1 MLSTNSDSFISSF
14 PICVRLLVFLAVA
27 LARTFSL
34 TLNRSD
40 GCMAVVV
47 PVLFPSERESAP
59 SFTIKY
65 GASCRAF
72 YQVEEALFYF
82 YEWFA
87 ESTHF
92 RFQKAL
98 SRDQQTLGGRGNTAS
113 SMEVQILVL
122 LNTSAITSFSEIS
135 NSCSMYPVHILLL
148 NSVRDRVSMCLL
160 HLIQT

>member
-1 MLSTNSDSFISSF
+1 MLSTNSDCFISSF
-14 PICVRLLVFLAVA
+14 PICIRLLIFLAVA

-98 SRDQQTLGGRGNTAS
+98 SRAQQTLGRRGKYSQFNGS
-113 SMEVQILVL
+113 SDSGLAQYICYHC
-122 LNTSAITSFSEIS
+122 FF
-135 NSCSMYPVHILLL
+135 
-148 NSVRDRVSMCLL
+148 RDLK
-160 HLIQT
+160 